1 MRDAKKDEYV
11 FLGLLLIPTIWFA
24 LLIAPYMDKGLIN
37 AIPYLNEALNHPFQI
52 QWTNS
57 TLKTIGIFLIIY
69 VLGVG
74 MYLSSS
80 KNYRRTEEYGS
91 AKWANP
97 NTVCKKYANKDYFSN
112 KVFSQNV
119 RMGLDGKKHRRNLNT
134 VVIGGSG
141 AGKTR
146 FYAKPNIMQC
156 NTSFVV
162 LDPKGEIIRSV
173 GHLLED
179 NGYVIKVIDLIDMSK
194 SLGYNPFH
202 YIQSDK
208 DVLKLITNLIRNTTP
223 KGSSPNDPFWEKSET
238 ALLEALMLYL
248 YHYAPEDEQNF
259 TMVME
264 MLNYAEVKEDE
275 EDYESPLDELFKRLE
290 MIDSNSLALKQYK
303 IYKQAA
309 GKTAKSI
316 LISVGVRLAAFNLE
330 ELASLT
336 KYDEMELEQI
346 GERKTAL
353 FAIIPDNDSTFNFV
367 VGMLYTQLFQM
378 LYYQADYV
386 HGGELPVPV
395 HFLMDEFANV
405 ALPDEFDK
413 LLSTMRS
420 RQIFVSIIL
429 QNLAQIKALYKD
441 SWESILGNCD
451 ETYYLGGNEQS
462 THKYI
467 SELLGKETLDTN
479 TYGKS
484 EGRSGNYSTNYQQTG
499 RELLTADEVRLLNNN
514 YGLLFIKGERP
525 VKDKKYDLLKHPNIK
540 QTLDGLQTALPI
552 GDNKLNITRTLLTES
567 AAVFIPFRAHEIMQ
581 KGGIW
586 YGQNAITNNPIL
598 CNKAL
603 LQNPNSFVLGIP
615 GSGKSF
621 LTKEEIEFLIL
632 STNDDIIIADP
643 EGEYDPIIKAMKG
656 QIIRIGT
663 NSKDY
668 INAMDMSEGYGDS
681 GNAIADK
688 SQFIMSL
695 FEQLDT
701 NHGGISPIDR
711 SIIDRCISLV
721 YQDAMK
727 NNYIPTL
734 KHLYN
739 KLLEQS
745 EPEAKSLA
753 IKLELFTNGSLNIF
767 AHETN
772 VDIKSRILSFN
783 IFNLGKQLK
792 TMGLLVITDAIINR
806 VNENWR
812 KGKRTHVFID
822 EIHVIFEN
830 EESATFF
837 ASAWRQFRKRDA
849 YPTGITQNVK
859 YLLSSQQGTSMLSNS
874 EFIVMLNQSANDRE
888 DLARL
893 LNISEEQM
901 GYITNAPTGS
911 GLIKY
916 GGSIVPFVNKMPKGL
931 LYDLNTTKPGDRK
944 VLQN

>member
-11 FLGLLLIPTIWFA
+11 FLGLLLIPIIWFA

-540 QTLDGLQTALPI
+540 QTLDGGCEPYIHGQTRHFI
-552 GDNKLNITRTLLTES
+552 DDWQNILLTDNEYELLDQEE
-567 AAVFIPFRAHEIMQ
+567 VEKYVKEI
-581 KGGIW
+581 K
-586 YGQNAITNNPIL
+586 
-598 CNKAL
+598 
-603 LQNPNSFVLGIP
+603 
-615 GSGKSF
+615 
-621 LTKEEIEFLIL
+621 
-632 STNDDIIIADP
+632 
-643 EGEYDPIIKAMKG
+643 
-656 QIIRIGT
+656 
-663 NSKDY
+663 
-668 INAMDMSEGYGDS
+668 
-681 GNAIADK
+681 
-688 SQFIMSL
+688 
-695 FEQLDT
+695 
-701 NHGGISPIDR
+701 
-711 SIIDRCISLV
+711 
-721 YQDAMK
+721 
-727 NNYIPTL
+727 
-734 KHLYN
+734 
-739 KLLEQS
+739 
-745 EPEAKSLA
+745 
-753 IKLELFTNGSLNIF
+753 
-767 AHETN
+767 
-772 VDIKSRILSFN
+772 
-783 IFNLGKQLK
+783 
-792 TMGLLVITDAIINR
+792 
-806 VNENWR
+806 
-812 KGKRTHVFID
+812 
-822 EIHVIFEN
+822 EN
-830 EESATFF
+830 EE
-837 ASAWRQFRKRDA
+837 
-849 YPTGITQNVK
+849 
-859 YLLSSQQGTSMLSNS
+859 
-874 EFIVMLNQSANDRE
+874 
-888 DLARL
+888 
-893 LNISEEQM
+893 
-901 GYITNAPTGS
+901 
-911 GLIKY
+911 
-916 GGSIVPFVNKMPKGL
+916 NK
-931 LYDLNTTKPGDRK
+931 N
-944 VLQN
+944 N